1 MCIIFERRDNNSNQC
16 GGLFMESYKLIE
28 KLKNETN
35 ISYEEAKIALEKS
48 EWDILDAFL
57 YLEEMEKIPKASV
70 NIYYTNE
77 EKDNKNS
84 REIFINK
91 NQNNTYNN
99 EKKENKFEGLFVRV
113 CKIIDTCNNI
123 FFEMKKENKTFLR
136 IPITVVILLLL
147 FVFWLAIPLFILGL
161 FLNIEFSISGN
172 GAEINKINHVLKVM
186 SSNMKKS
193 KK

>member
-1 MCIIFERRDNNSNQC
+1 
-16 GGLFMESYKLIE
+16 MESYKLVE

-48 EWDILDAFL
+48 GWDILDAFL
-57 YLEEMEKIPKASV
+57 YLEKMEKIPKARV

-84 REIFINK
+84 REMLINN

-99 EKKENKFEGLFVRV
+99 GKKETKFEGLFVRV
-113 CKIIDTCNNI
+113 CKIIDICNNI
-123 FFEMKKENKTFLR
+123 FFEIKKENKTFLR

-161 FLNIEFSISGN
+161 FLNIEFSVSGN
-172 GAEINKINHVLKVM
+172 GPEINKINHALKVM

>member
-1 MCIIFERRDNNSNQC
+1 
-16 GGLFMESYKLIE
+16 MESHKLIE
-28 KLKNETN
+28 KLKNEAN

-57 YLEEMEKIPKASV
+57 YLEEIDKIPKTSV

-84 REIFINK
+84 RELFINK

-123 FFEMKKENKTFLR
+123 FFEIKKENRTFLR

-172 GAEINKINHVLKVM
+172 GPEINKINHVLKVM
-186 SSNMKKS
+186 SSNMKKHN
-193 KK
+193 K